1 MKNEQMMVK
10 EAHKSLGKSLDE
22 LREEVLGLGDDIG
35 ELYDLD
41 EDNWKQ
47 VQGVKAALESAKK
60 RLDILQLQVRR
71 NRGRM
76 LLGFLCLSGLIYAGY
91 KAIDRLQDKVK
102 ALEEEKETKEAK
114 AEESDG

>member
-1 MKNEQMMVK
+1 MKNEQMMSN
-10 EAHKSLGKSLDE
+10 APRSLGKSLDE
-22 LREEVLGLGDDIG
+22 LRENVLGLAEDIE

-47 VQGVKAALESAKK
+47 IKAMRTGIGELSK
-60 RLDILQLQVRR
+60 RIDGLQNQIRR

-76 LLGFLCLSGLIYAGY
+76 VLGFLGLSGLVYAGY
-91 KAIDRLQDKVK
+91 KAIDRIQDELNK
-102 ALEEEKETKEAK
+102 LEEDKGAQ